1 MVNTIIKS
9 VVKVFQVGRQS
20 RQGAREGLTMA
31 RKLIAAA
38 KPIKSWPDMTEEE
51 KDAFINSLFLQ
62 MKEQVLGKED
72 KS

>member
-1 MVNTIIKS
+1 
-9 VVKVFQVGRQS
+9 
-20 RQGAREGLTMA
+20 MA

-51 KDAFINSLFLQ
+51 KDAFINSLILQ